1 MEIKMAD
8 LLKRMRQDEASDLHI
23 KVGSPPVMRVKKDLV
38 RFEYEPLEPED
49 TLALADGIMNDFQ
62 KTEFDRKKGL
72 DFAYDAGEELGRF
85 RVNVFKQ
92 RGNISLVLRLIKN
105 IIPSFEDLHL
115 PPILKDI
122 ALAPRGIVI
131 VTGTTSSGKS
141 TTLAA
146 MIDYINTNKK
156 THIVTIEDPIEY
168 LHPDKQSIINQREI
182 GLDTDSFSNAL
193 INVVRQDP
201 DVILVGE
208 MRDPDTFAAALAAS
222 ETGHLVFSTLHS
234 ADVVQTF
241 DRILEFFPANQHN
254 QIKLQLSLNLKAVIA
269 QRLMPDADSTGIVP
283 AVEILIN
290 TPSVRKLIHDNRI
303 GKLPVVMQ
311 GGKEDGMQTFNT
323 SLIDLLNK
331 KLITMDMA
339 LSKSSS
345 PEALKMNMKG
355 IFLDEDRK
363 ILGG

>member
-1 MEIKMAD
+1 MEIKMED
-8 LLKRMRQDEASDLHI
+8 LLRRMRQEEASDLHI
-23 KVGSPPVMRVKKDLV
+23 KVGSPPVMRIKKDLV
-38 RFEYEPLEPED
+38 RFEYESLQPED
-49 TLALADGIMNDFQ
+49 TEFLADAIMNGFQ
-62 KTEFDRKKGL
+62 KSKFERKKGL

-85 RVNVFKQ
+85 RVNVFRQ
-92 RGNISLVLRLIKN
+92 RGNVSLVLRLIKN
-105 IIPSFEDLHL
+105 VIPSFEDLHL
-115 PPILKDI
+115 PLVLKDI
-122 ALAPRGIVI
+122 ALAPRGIII

-156 THIVTIEDPIEY
+156 AHIVTIEDPIEY

-208 MRDPDTFAAALAAS
+208 MRDPDTFGAALAAS

-254 QIKLQLSLNLKAVIA
+254 QIKMQLSLNLKAVIA
-269 QRLMPDADSTGIVP
+269 QRLMPNTDNTGLVP

-290 TPSVRKLIHDNRI
+290 TPSVRKLIHDDRI
-303 GKLPVVMQ
+303 AKLPIAMQ
-311 GGKEDGMQTFNT
+311 GGGKEDGMQTFNT
-323 SLIDLLNK
+323 SLIDMLNK

-339 LSKSSS
+339 L
-345 PEALKMNMKG
+345 
-355 IFLDEDRK
+355 DRK
-363 ILGG
+363 SVG

>member
-1 MEIKMAD
+1 MEIKMED
-8 LLKRMRQDEASDLHI
+8 LLRRMRQEEASDLHI
-23 KVGSPPVMRVKKDLV
+23 KVGSPPVMRIKKDLV
-38 RFEYEPLEPED
+38 RFEYESLQPED
-49 TLALADGIMNDFQ
+49 TEFLADAIMNGFQ
-62 KTEFDRKKGL
+62 KSRFERKKGL

-85 RVNVFKQ
+85 RVNVFRQ
-92 RGNISLVLRLIKN
+92 RGNVSLVLRLIKN
-105 IIPSFEDLHL
+105 VIPSFEDLHL
-115 PPILKDI
+115 PLVLKDI
-122 ALAPRGIVI
+122 ALAPRGIVL

-146 MIDYINTNKK
+146 MIDYINSNKK

-234 ADVVQTF
+234 ADVVQAF
-241 DRILEFFPANQHN
+241 DRILAFFPVGQHH
-254 QIKLQLSLNLKAVIA
+254 QIKMQLSLNLKAVIS
-269 QRLMPDADSTGIVP
+269 QRLMPNAEGAGVVP

-290 TPSVRKLIHDNRI
+290 TPSVCKLIRDDRI

-311 GGKEDGMQTFNT
+311 SGKEDGMQTFNT
-323 SLIDLLNK
+323 SLINMLNK
-331 KLITMDMA
+331 KLITIDMA

-363 ILGG
+363 ILGE